1 MAEWYAVGSLVLVAM
16 AVLGFL
22 KLLEQFVEED
32 E

>member
-1 MAEWYAVGSLVLVAM
+1 MAEWYAVGTLVLVGM

-22 KLLEQFVEED
+22 KLLEQFVEE

>member
-1 MAEWYAVGSLVLVAM
+1 MDEWYAVEALVLMGM

-22 KLLEQFVEED
+22 KLLEQFVEE

>member
-1 MAEWYAVGSLVLVAM
+1 MDEWYAVGTIILVGM

-22 KLLEQFVEED
+22 KLLEQFVEE

>member
-1 MAEWYAVGSLVLVAM
+1 MDEWYAVGSLVLVGM

-22 KLLEQFVEED
+22 RLLEQFVED

>member
-1 MAEWYAVGSLVLVAM
+1 MEEWYAVGSILIVGM

-22 KLLEQFVEED
+22 KLLEQFAEE

>member
-1 MAEWYAVGSLVLVAM
+1 MDEWYAVGTLVLVAM

-22 KLLEQFVEED
+22 KLLEQFVEE

>member
-1 MAEWYAVGSLVLVAM
+1 MAEWYAVGTLVLVGM

-22 KLLEQFVEED
+22 KLLEKFMEE

>member
-1 MAEWYAVGSLVLVAM
+1 MDEWYAVGSLILVGM

-22 KLLEQFVEED
+22 KLMEQFVEE

>member
-1 MAEWYAVGSLVLVAM
+1 MDEWYAVGSLVLMGM

-22 KLLEQFVEED
+22 KLLEQFVEE

>member
-1 MAEWYAVGSLVLVAM
+1 MEEWYAVGSILIVGM

-22 KLLEQFVEED
+22 KLLEQFVEE

>member
-1 MAEWYAVGSLVLVAM
+1 MDEWYAIGSLVLVGM

-22 KLLEQFVEED
+22 KLLEQFVEE